1 MAICAVCS
9 APCRGKCARCG
20 ASLCAAH
27 RPASARAKCA
37 VCKQLRTGVARAV
50 RSIPPY
56 PASAQPPA
64 LSRHHVP
71 TSSMAS
77 LAALPLADQLAWI
90 ADRRAKLR
98 EKQGRERAYLDRRA
112 ARGTHTPTDEA
123 YEADALLENDLFEA
137 LDLLEACLQGGAP
150 PPGPTSAGHTY
161 AGDTS
166 LLVPDPGLQSK
177 LQP

>member
-1 MAICAVCS
+1 M
-9 APCRGKCARCG
+9 
-20 ASLCAAH
+20 
-27 RPASARAKCA
+27 
-37 VCKQLRTGVARAV
+37 CKRVRTGVARAV
-50 RSIPPY
+50 QAIPPY
-56 PASAQPPA
+56 PAPVRQLVHSSSAPA
-64 LSRHHVP
+64 
-71 TSSMAS
+71 SSMAS

-98 EKQGRERAYLDRRA
+98 EKQDRERAYLDRRA

-137 LDLLEACLQGGAP
+137 LDLLEAYLQGGAP